1 MLNPAVTIKNPS
13 AMTYQAIQQQFRQCL
28 SVMDKLNQEGFIVSQ
43 FTVDGYSRP
52 TLTLLHD
59 RRCDALHKNGHAVR
73 YALGTDRQGRWEKY
87 QFLQDNC
94 RIIWEVR

>member
-28 SVMDKLNQEGFIVSQ
+28 SVMEKLNQEGFIVSQ

-59 RRCDALHKNGHAVR
+59 RRCDALHKGHAVR

-94 RIIWEVR
+94 RITWEVR